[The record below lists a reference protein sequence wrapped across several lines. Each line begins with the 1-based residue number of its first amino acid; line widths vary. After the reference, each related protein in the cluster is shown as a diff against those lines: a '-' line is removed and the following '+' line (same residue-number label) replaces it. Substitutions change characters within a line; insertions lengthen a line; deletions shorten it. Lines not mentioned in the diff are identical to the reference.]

1 MISTVVGMADHG
13 LKVQEA
19 IDAPRVHSQGNRTF
33 IDSRVAPAVLEGLQA
48 LGHELVVQAVTPG
61 ELPFSRVSA
70 VAVHDGSLTAGAG
83 PAWNT
88 AAGAL

>member
-1 MISTVVGMADHG
+1 VLSG
-13 LKVQEA
+13 LE
-19 IDAPRVHSQGNRTF
+19 
-33 IDSRVAPAVLEGLQA
+33 A

-70 VAVHDGSLTAGAG
+70 VAVQDGSLSAGAG

-88 AAGAL
+88 AAGGL